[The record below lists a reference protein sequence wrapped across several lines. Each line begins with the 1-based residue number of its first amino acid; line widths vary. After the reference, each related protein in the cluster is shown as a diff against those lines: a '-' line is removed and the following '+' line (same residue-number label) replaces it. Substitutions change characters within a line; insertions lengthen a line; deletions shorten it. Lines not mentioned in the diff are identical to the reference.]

1 VLRTTILLLLALAVV
16 GCGGDGETDKPI
28 EPPPF
33 DNTGGTDQGTDPC
46 DLDGDG
52 FAAAHCGGL
61 DCNDLAPD
69 VHPDAAEICDGV
81 EDENCDGS
89 VDEGCDCS
97 PSDARACFPGQEGRN
112 VGLCRDG
119 VQHCSADG
127 TWGPCEGAVVPQ
139 PEGDL
144 CDGLDQDCNG
154 TADDGLTNACGL
166 CGETPA
172 ELCGNG
178 LDDDCNGIIDDPA
191 VCSVDCS
198 SADPESP
205 GALACCVRA
214 FDGQAS
220 ATTPSRHAFACD
232 EWEGLEACET
242 RACEDLDPDDDV
254 LCESRCTEEGCVCGK
269 IVDEEILPHVPI
281 PALRCY
287 GLIEDGDPALGWVFM
302 EDAGD
307 AAATRSHDALIAR
320 WLGTVHAAGAE
331 RARRLLPER
340 GAAQYLA
347 QLRAGRARIAAH
359 LARAA
364 APPDEGAVLSRVVA
378 RCDEIEA
385 RWPEIDAACAQLPPV
400 LVHGDIKRKN
410 LRPWN
415 RRGRDEL
422 LVLDW
427 ELAGWGTPVP
437 ELERLSGDRTG
448 GEATA
453 LARLYLEHA
462 GWERVGPREVER
474 LAWIGAVVRLVACI
488 DWAGMEL
495 EGGRE
500 DKAMRQLRHY
510 DERLAVLLRGPR

>member
-1 VLRTTILLLLALAVV
+1 MSRGSSGKGSGAEAGGVTADERDAPHPAVRAWSRLTGADAAPVQVQVLKRGLKSQVYRLHGLPSA
-16 GCGGDGETDKPI
+16 GGTLVAKRCPI
-28 EPPPF
+28 EVAR
-33 DNTGGTDQGTDPC
+33 TERT
-46 DLDGDG
+46 
-52 FAAAHCGGL
+52 
-61 DCNDLAPD
+61 
-69 VHPDAAEICDGV
+69 VH
-81 EDENCDGS
+81 
-89 VDEGCDCS
+89 
-97 PSDARACFPGQEGRN
+97 
-112 VGLCRDG
+112 
-119 VQHCSADG
+119 
-127 TWGPCEGAVVPQ
+127 
-139 PEGDL
+139 
-144 CDGLDQDCNG
+144 
-154 TADDGLTNACGL
+154 
-166 CGETPA
+166 
-172 ELCGNG
+172 
-178 LDDDCNGIIDDPA
+178 
-191 VCSVDCS
+191 
-198 SADPESP
+198 
-205 GALACCVRA
+205 
-214 FDGQAS
+214 
-220 ATTPSRHAFACD
+220 
-232 EWEGLEACET
+232 
-242 RACEDLDPDDDV
+242 
-254 LCESRCTEEGCVCGK
+254 
-269 IVDEEILPHVPI
+269 EEILPHVPI